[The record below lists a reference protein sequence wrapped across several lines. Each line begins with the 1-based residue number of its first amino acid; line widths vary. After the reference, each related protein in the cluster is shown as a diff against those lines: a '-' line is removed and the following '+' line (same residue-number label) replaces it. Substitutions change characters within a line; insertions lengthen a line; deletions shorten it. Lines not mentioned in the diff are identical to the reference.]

1 MLCEYYVRNL
11 IKQRHSILKQVN
23 YNLMITIKAQYLPG
37 DVKKKTIKKV
47 SLATMTRKTSFNIA

>member
-47 SLATMTRKTSFNIA
+47 SLATMTRKT

>member
-37 DVKKKTIKKV
+37 DVKKNIKKV